1 MKISVITVNY
11 NDAVG
16 LRRTLES
23 VAAQNYHNIE
33 HIVIDGGS
41 SDDSV
46 NVIQEYVTKVKSEE
60 GSGKSVIWV
69 SEKDKGIY
77 NAMNKGI
84 RKATG
89 GYIQFLN
96 SGDWYAAPD
105 VLEQIAGE
113 LEKHNNPKMLFGTCI
128 DIDDE
133 GRRYPQG
140 KDIKYSLLQL
150 YESSYPHETSFFKRE
165 LFEADKYGMFDESLR
180 IVSDWKWFLE
190 AIGVG
195 QLKPIFVDV
204 DVAFFDVHGIS
215 STHKELDKKERR
227 KVLEEVLPPAILRDY
242 DKYAFEMMQ
251 MDRLKKHHLY
261 GLVYFMERVLF
272 KLEKWHILKK

>member
-11 NDAVG
+11 NDAEG

-23 VAAQNYHNIE
+23 VAKQTYHNIE

-41 SDDSV
+41 NDGSFD
-46 NVIQEYVTKVKSEE
+46 IIKEYVNQCIMYDVL
-60 GSGKSVIWV
+60 WV
-69 SEKDKGIY
+69 SEKDNGIY

-89 GYIQFLN
+89 EYIQFLN

-105 VLEQIAGE
+105 VLERVAAE
-113 LEKHNNPKMLFGTCI
+113 LEKHNNPEMLFGTCI
-128 DIDDE
+128 DIDDK
-133 GRRYPQG
+133 GNRYPQG
-140 KDIKYSLLQL
+140 KDIIYSLLQL
-150 YESSYPHETSFFKRE
+150 YVATYPHETSFFKRE

-180 IVSDWKWFLE
+180 IVSDWKWFLK

-195 QLKPIFVDV
+195 QLKPIFVDI

-215 STHKELDKKERR
+215 STHKDLDHNERR
-227 KVLEEVLPPAILRDY
+227 KVLEKELPPAILKDLDDY
-242 DKYAFEMMQ
+242 ALPITQYQ
-251 MDRLKKHHLY
+251 RLKKHHLW
-261 GLVYFMERVLF
+261 GLVYFLERVLF
-272 KLEKWHILKK
+272 KLEKWRVLH